1 MSARVLPHPG
11 CGRRP
16 PTARPDT
23 GRRTLD
29 RLAAGFLLLLMGAGS
44 LVLWIGLPAGVLWA
58 LSRVTESSTQHFVGA
73 LIAVPTAMILFA
85 PALFWL
91 NGLYLRV
98 IGALR
103 AEEDDEERRW
113 RPGGPLELFLYASM
127 AIALAALFAWILFLG
142 ERPPYFTVW

>member
-1 MSARVLPHPG
+1 
-11 CGRRP
+11 
-16 PTARPDT
+16 
-23 GRRTLD
+23 
-29 RLAAGFLLLLMGAGS
+29 MGIGS

-58 LSRVTESSTQHFVGA
+58 LSQVTESSTQHFVGA
-73 LIAVPTAMILFA
+73 LIAVPAAMVLFA

-113 RPGGPLELFLYASM
+113 RLGGPLELFLYASM
-127 AIALAALFAWILFLG
+127 AIALAALFAWIFFLG
-142 ERPPYFTVW
+142 ERPPYFSVW

>member
-1 MSARVLPHPG
+1 MEILQPDP
-11 CGRRP
+11 GRRP
-16 PTARPDT
+16 
-23 GRRTLD
+23 LD
-29 RLAAGFLLLLMGAGS
+29 QLASGFLLLLMGVGS

-58 LSRVTESSTQHFVGA
+58 LSRLTDSSTQHFLLA
-73 LIAVPTAMILFA
+73 LIAVPAAMALFA
-85 PALFWL
+85 PALLWL
-91 NGLYLRV
+91 NGLYLRM

-103 AEEDDEERRW
+103 PEDDEERRW